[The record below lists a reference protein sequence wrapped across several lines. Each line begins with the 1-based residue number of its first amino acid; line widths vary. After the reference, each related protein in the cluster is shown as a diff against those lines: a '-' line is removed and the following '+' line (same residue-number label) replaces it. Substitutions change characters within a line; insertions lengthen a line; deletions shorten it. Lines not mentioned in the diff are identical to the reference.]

1 MSFAVIL
8 EIILGVLKFPGE
20 VSAFI
25 RLISK
30 SPDAKRQEITAEI
43 QKQLQSFEDTGRPS

>member
-1 MSFAVIL
+1 MSIGIIL
-8 EIILGVLKFPGE
+8 EIVLGVLKFPTE

-30 SPDAKRQEITAEI
+30 TPDEKRQEITADI
-43 QKQLQSFEDTGRPS
+43 QKQLDAFENTGRPS